1 MSNETQ
7 QPDQAAII
15 AEKDA
20 QIAQLETAL
29 EASLNELDK
38 MPSRIGQPVPPR
50 YGFQTGREVFIA
62 D

>member
-15 AEKDA
+15 AAKDA
-20 QIAQLETAL
+20 RIEELETAL
-29 EASLNELDK
+29 EVAMRELDK
-38 MPSRIGQPVPPR
+38 SPSRIGQPVKPQF
-50 YGFQTGREVFIA
+50 GFQTGTEVYIQ